1 MCLSRKSRRQRIRNL
16 TVSIPAATYVYIHR
30 QTACLRSPFLPQPAF
45 TFIARQLASGLQ
57 CANGAGAA
65 TTRIMAAVLVER
77 PGVFAVRAKI
87 PQQSSEQAARRFTDI
102 MQIAEADMKQMLG
115 LA

>member
-1 MCLSRKSRRQRIRNL
+1 M
-16 TVSIPAATYVYIHR
+16 VSIPATTCIYVHR
-30 QTACLRSPFLPQPAF
+30 KTAWPKCMALVIISSAD
-45 TFIARQLASGLQ
+45 
-57 CANGAGAA
+57 GAGVPA
-65 TTRIMAAVLVER
+65 RIMAAVLVER

-102 MQIAEADMKQMLG
+102 MQTAEADVKHLLG